1 MNYNYLTNNFPYN
14 IRNILNNRN
23 IDNQPNT
30 TIPPNINRTTFNSTS
45 NNETSSSRSLYD
57 RTLYNTM
64 NDRYVRITSDG
75 IQYVPGSIW
84 IEYRIRRDI
93 EEERIRDQTRITLLN
108 EIEGILNRLE
118 RRRNREGMRERV
130 RNYRNINT
138 NTSENENNVSTTTNQ
153 DSRSEQNSEN
163 RANQNLY
170 DTTLNSTDNSNIN
183 TSVNSTLDTTI
194 NDILIRN
201 PNIFSI
207 GVSSYS
213 TRNQD
218 LEQGETNEQR
228 NIYSRQ
234 FTRNSNIALNNTFM
248 EIINTAIEDTFNIN
262 LESFSDLIT
271 DTETLTKSIGAE
283 LQQIQAG
290 LQEQTN
296 TPSRGGNKKNTGKK
310 KTTGKKKNTGKKKTT
325 GKKVRKIYKGP
336 RGGKYYI
343 TKGRKVY
350 I

>member
-228 NIYSRQ
+228 NMYSRQ

-262 LESFSDLIT
+262 EAINNRHILSSQELEQRTTLLIKTTDDGLESC
-271 DTETLTKSIGAE
+271 SICRE
-283 LQQIQAG
+283 NY
-290 LQEQTN
+290 QE
-296 TPSRGGNKKNTGKK
+296 GDEI
-310 KTTGKKKNTGKKKTT
+310 
-325 GKKVRKIYKGP
+325 RKINSCGHCFHKSCIDTWVNTTSTCP
-336 RGGKYYI
+336 LCRTNI
-343 TKGRKVY
+343 
-350 I
+350 